1 MVFIEG
7 PASCSY
13 GNNVN
18 YNSAAA
24 PGFVI
29 IANGTITF
37 SGSVAYYGLVYAA
50 NLQSSTGFVVTIT
63 ANAQVVGGVAVDGAG
78 GVSVGSS
85 GNNLVYN
92 RNVFN
97 NVIAN
102 GYVSQIQNGWRE
114 IASP

>member
-1 MVFIEG
+1 MYV
-7 PASCSY
+7 
-13 GNNVN
+13 
-18 YNSAAA
+18 
-24 PGFVI
+24 
-29 IANGTITF
+29 
-37 SGSVAYYGLVYAA
+37 A
-50 NLQSSTGFVVTIT
+50 NLQNSSGFVVTISG
-63 ANAQVVGGVAVDGAG
+63 NAQIVGGVAVDGAG

-102 GYVSQIQNGWRE
+102 GYVSQVQNGWRE